1 MVRKLLTSPLRS
13 QGKFGPLGGDL
24 EAAGKLEQPSARC
37 CGQPEGSDDMTCRER
52 IAFALPWVM
61 LGLAGCGD
69 GFPNPKTPSY
79 NLSVNPSLIT
89 VVAGSTTAFAAV
101 FTPSRPASGSL
112 TWSVN
117 PAQGGSITS
126 AGVYTASSNAGSYSV
141 IATLTPTAGG
151 GAAIRGAAA
160 VTVLPSPQLGAELNI
175 DLVQASGAIQV
186 APSLQNAAVVGQ
198 LVPYVRSVNSNPGV
212 QVYSGFDIPVVCSAS
227 DRAVRSERPVAAC
240 AGDFLP
246 RGP

>member
-1 MVRKLLTSPLRS
+1 VVRKLLRISSRS
-13 QGKFGPLGGDL
+13 KEKLWRRRVASGDL
-24 EAAGKLEQPSARC
+24 KGAGKVEQPSARC
-37 CGQPEGSDDMTCRER
+37 CGQPKGSDDMTCRKR

-79 NLSVNPSLIT
+79 NLAVNPSSIT
-89 VVAGSTTAFAAV
+89 VVAGSTTTFAAV
-101 FTPSRPASGSL
+101 FTPSQPAGGSL

-141 IATLTPTAGG
+141 IATLTSTAGG
-151 GAAIRGAAA
+151 GAAISGSAA
-160 VTVLPSPQLGAELNI
+160 VTVLPPPQLGAELNI

-198 LVPYVRSVNSNPGV
+198 IVPYVESANSSSSV
-212 QVYSGFDIPVVCSAS
+212 QVYSGFDIPVVCPGS
-227 DRAVRSERPVAAC
+227 DKGC
-240 AGDFLP
+240 Q
-246 RGP
+246 

>member
-1 MVRKLLTSPLRS
+1 M
-13 QGKFGPLGGDL
+13 PLGG
-24 EAAGKLEQPSARC
+24 KQ
-37 CGQPEGSDDMTCRER
+37 CGQPRDTDDMTRRKR

-79 NLSVNPSLIT
+79 SLSVNPSSIT
-89 VVAGSTTAFAAV
+89 VVAGSTTTFAAV
-101 FTPSRPASGSL
+101 FTPSPPAGGSL

-117 PAQGGSITS
+117 PVKGGSITS

-141 IATLTPTAGG
+141 IATLTPSTVGAGS
-151 GAAIRGAAA
+151 AISGAAA
-160 VTVLPSPQLGAELNI
+160 VTVLPTPQLGAELNT

-198 LVPYVRSVNSNPGV
+198 LVPHVTSANSNASV
-212 QVYSGFDIPVVCSAS
+212 QVQSGFDIPIVCPAS
-227 DRAVRSERPVAAC
+227 DNGSDNGCP
-240 AGDFLP
+240 
-246 RGP
+246 